1 MDKFSN
7 AIYLL
12 HAQILRALAH
22 PRRLMI
28 LDCLHAGERSVG
40 ELADSLDLPQANI
53 SQHLAA
59 LRAQDIV
66 TTRREGNVIFYSLVD
81 PKIVEA
87 CDYFHEFLAGR
98 MKSNQA
104 LASHFPRLLMSE
116 AGMREELPR
125 LHLRSGTKL

>member
-1 MDKFSN
+1 MDQFSN

-28 LDCLHAGERSVG
+28 LDCLHPGERSVG
-40 ELADSLDLPQANI
+40 ELAEALDLPQANI

-87 CDYFHEFLAGR
+87 CDSFHEFLVGR
-98 MKSNQA
+98 MKTNQA
-104 LASHFPRLLMSE
+104 LADQFPRFRPLRE
-116 AGMREELPR
+116 DAGAPPR
-125 LHLRSGTKL
+125 TGVAS